1 MKPSP
6 YTVRYSPQE
15 IDHYYGAGLW
25 STETFHDLLMRR
37 VEENPDKVFATDGTR
52 SLTYRELF
60 DGAQR
65 LAVGLH
71 RRGLRR
77 GDTAAVQL
85 PNWVEFIQ
93 VLAALSRLGV
103 IMVPIMPI
111 YRREDVSYVL
121 TNAGIRTVF
130 TPANFGKFDYFDMY
144 RTLRNEH
151 PDLTIVVARPDS
163 GAEEAIGA
171 DSNVFS
177 LQGLE
182 ADTDDE

>member
-6 YTVRYSPQE
+6 YTARYTRQE
-15 IDHYYGAGLW
+15 IDRFYGAGLW
-25 STETFHDLLMRR
+25 STDTFHDLLVRR
-37 VEENPDKVFATDGTR
+37 VQENPDKVFATDGTR
-52 SLTYRELF
+52 SLTFRELF
-60 DGAQR
+60 DAGQR

-71 RRGLRR
+71 RHGLRR

-121 TNAGIRTVF
+121 SNAGVRTVF
-130 TPANFGKFDYFDMY
+130 TPATFGKFDYFDMY
-144 RTLRNEH
+144 RGLRQEH

-163 GAEEAIGA
+163 AAEDIIGA
-171 DSNVFS
+171 DSGVFD
-177 LQGLE
+177 LQ
-182 ADTDDE
+182 